1 MALFWSNSYVSL
13 SNANYCEDL
22 IMVRASALK
31 HFLFLVFVSAT
42 AWPNAWANEMLQ
54 FGVIFPADFRAGSA
68 LEPGQGFG
76 IHTFVVGN
84 LGTTPLSLSDFVFS
98 SSIASTT
105 TTVDPLVDVRV
116 NDGGFVL
123 APGQALGYING
134 DFNQPLTLSFVQSIF
149 PTISSLSVQGGYG
162 LFASFDNPLGS
173 GVVFQ
178 DTQTTVD
185 YHLRYGGANSHWMT
199 SYEVGVPDLQTGT
212 TAGVLGYGVS
222 NAAGVPEA
230 STVTLMGVGLFVLGL
245 RRMCERGA
253 ASCLNPKFC
262 RIF

>member
-1 MALFWSNSYVSL
+1 
-13 SNANYCEDL
+13 
-22 IMVRASALK
+22 MVRASALR
-31 HFLFLVFVSAT
+31 HFLFLLVMIAT
-42 AWPNAWANEMLQ
+42 ATTARANEILQ
-54 FGVIFPADFRAGSA
+54 FGVIYPTDFRAGLA
-68 LEPGQGFG
+68 LPSGQGFG

-105 TTVDPLVDVRV
+105 TTVDPLVAVQV

-123 APGQALGYING
+123 SPGQALGYING

-149 PTISSLSVQGGYG
+149 PTISSLSVQGSYG

-178 DTQTTVD
+178 DTLTTVD

-212 TAGVLGYGVS
+212 TAGTLGYGVS

-230 STVTLMGVGLFVLGL
+230 STLTLMGIGLFVLGL
-245 RRMCERGA
+245 RRMSERV
-253 ASCLNPKFC
+253 S
-262 RIF
+262 